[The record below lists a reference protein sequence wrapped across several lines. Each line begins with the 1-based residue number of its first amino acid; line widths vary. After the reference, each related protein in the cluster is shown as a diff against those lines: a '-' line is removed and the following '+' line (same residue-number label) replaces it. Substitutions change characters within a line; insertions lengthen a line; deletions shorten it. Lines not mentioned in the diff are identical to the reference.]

1 VGAPLRQLD
10 VEDGLRLTQARVS
23 AAVICPPAG
32 EQQRPGA
39 GGAGSTQRHAEQQL
53 DVRYDAVLPRAKG
66 VPIIKPATAS
76 RRACDDQSAPTSL
89 DQVGAPAAACGDQST
104 CALNSSPRR
113 SIALV
118 LPCQAIQHRSHILR
132 ARSMQVHDLRA
143 IDVAVRPR
151 KPAWE
156 LRAAAAAPSSTA
168 TLGVDWSNRGA
179 LEGQQLQLDP
189 REELLHPRSDASVLR
204 FDLRSGRQE
213 SIRASE

>member
-1 VGAPLRQLD
+1 
-10 VEDGLRLTQARVS
+10 
-23 AAVICPPAG
+23 
-32 EQQRPGA
+32 
-39 GGAGSTQRHAEQQL
+39 
-53 DVRYDAVLPRAKG
+53 
-66 VPIIKPATAS
+66 
-76 RRACDDQSAPTSL
+76 
-89 DQVGAPAAACGDQST
+89 
-104 CALNSSPRR
+104 
-113 SIALV
+113 
-118 LPCQAIQHRSHILR
+118 
-132 ARSMQVHDLRA
+132 MQVHDLRA